1 VTYWPIPSRSE
12 PCLYLTTCMFC
23 VCCRVTKV
31 CLFVLLIPMAWRM
44 VDKARSI
51 YKRETAA
58 KRAAKAAV
66 AVKSFDA
73 DDLTSAATD
82 ILEVPS
88 KPEQAQA
95 PPTVAISSPSDSHCE
110 STAESPTCQHSEGMQ
125 QEQQVADA
133 QGDLETGMHTKT
145 TLGAAASTAKPL
157 VSIPTTPH
165 HTGEVRG
172 KASASCWQLP
182 PSSEEYPCCDP
193 AACQA
198 VRERLAKEQA
208 QMLPPFQV
216 GLLVFLLADV
226 AAASL
231 LAGYLVRLVYR
242 LVVLLLGPPT

>member
-1 VTYWPIPSRSE
+1 MHV
-12 PCLYLTTCMFC
+12 F

-44 VDKARSI
+44 VDKARSL

-73 DDLTSAATD
+73 DELTSAATN

-88 KPEQAQA
+88 KPGQLQA
-95 PPTVAISSPSDSHCE
+95 PTTVAVSSPSDSRRE
-110 STAESPTCQHSEGMQ
+110 STAESPTSQHSDGMQ
-125 QEQQVADA
+125 QEQQVAA
-133 QGDLETGMHTKT
+133 TQGDLETGMHTKT
-145 TLGAAASTAKPL
+145 ALGGAAFAAKPL

-165 HTGEVRG
+165 HTGDGPG
-172 KASASCWQLP
+172 KASTSCWQPP
-182 PSSEEYPCCDP
+182 PSSEEYACSDP

-198 VRERLAKEQA
+198 VRDRLAKEQA
-208 QMLPPFQV
+208 SMLPPFQV

-231 LAGYLVRLVYR
+231 LAGYLVRLMKCC
-242 LVVLLLGPPT
+242 LSTAGS